1 MRLGGTDRLAG
12 RFSLPARHSSC
23 IPRNVSLTSI
33 AFPSRSPTGNGPTT
47 PNTRRGEGAL
57 VALSSPCLLI
67 SRFLTGLSNTFLA
80 LSCGHEM
87 FIHVCVAPT
96 GAPAEASLTLD
107 REDRASERGEREKKK
122 GELKPRRRR
131 GQGE

>member
-1 MRLGGTDRLAG
+1 MRLRGTDRLAG
-12 RFSLPARHSSC
+12 RFSLPARRSSC

-47 PNTRRGEGAL
+47 LNTRRGESAL
-57 VALSSPCLLI
+57 VALSSPSLLI
-67 SRFLTGLSNTFLA
+67 SHFFAGLSNTFLA
-80 LSCGHEM
+80 LGCGHEM
-87 FIHVCVAPT
+87 FIHVCVEPT

-107 REDRASERGEREKKK
+107 GVSERGEREKKE